1 MCSIP
6 DIYDV
11 LFRFFLLLPG
21 VNQGCLSYRTP
32 LHLPI
37 LDSFPHGMYPKS
49 SSNAGISVLAA
60 LTASTRTAERVKA
73 IESTAA
79 RMLTVDERENLVN
92 GLGEIRECY
101 ETGWSSGSDDED
113 E

>member
-1 MCSIP
+1 
-6 DIYDV
+6 
-11 LFRFFLLLPG
+11 
-21 VNQGCLSYRTP
+21 
-32 LHLPI
+32 
-37 LDSFPHGMYPKS
+37 MYPTS
-49 SSNAGISVLAA
+49 PSGAGVSVLAA

-79 RMLTVDERENLVN
+79 RMLSVDERENMMN

-113 E
+113 D